1 MALGAYFSFFYKN
14 YFRSHR
20 YLREIVLLVI
30 FNVFFWGFL
39 YGPKAEDAIWTVF
52 GVLALLLTMV
62 TTPSVFFLEKDNSL
76 YFALMHPNGRLKFL
90 FSKFLLI
97 FTIDF
102 LWLFLFTII
111 YGIRFH
117 EGVFFAL
124 LGPRL
129 ALMCLLLVLSILLI
143 GLSFTFKPWIA
154 WVVLMLIVFGGI
166 INKTALFP
174 LHSLKEAY
182 AVLTFAL
189 PPFLEIIFGA
199 VTMQFDVWRI
209 VFLSIA
215 IIQIALYLYINAKLI
230 LHRDF
235 I

>member
-97 FTIDF
+97 FT
-102 LWLFLFTII
+102 
-111 YGIRFH
+111 R
-117 EGVFFAL
+117 AL
-124 LGPRL
+124 
-129 ALMCLLLVLSILLI
+129 S
-143 GLSFTFKPWIA
+143 
-154 WVVLMLIVFGGI
+154 
-166 INKTALFP
+166 
-174 LHSLKEAY
+174 
-182 AVLTFAL
+182 
-189 PPFLEIIFGA
+189 PPFAERGICGA
-199 VTMQFDVWRI
+199 DFCASPVSRNHFWRGNHA
-209 VFLSIA
+209 V
-215 IIQIALYLYINAKLI
+215 
-230 LHRDF
+230 
-235 I
+235 